1 MKNILVIEDEPDI
14 MMLVKM
20 VLESEGYNVS
30 EMSSAAS
37 YKTKVRAAHADLVLL
52 DLNIAGFD
60 GNIICEYIKAQTD
73 LKSIPVIIMSG
84 NLNARQIKED
94 CGADDIIAKPFD
106 LDRFVDMVKRYVH

>member
-1 MKNILVIEDEPDI
+1 MKNILVIEDEADI

-20 VLESEGYNVS
+20 VLESEGYKVS
-30 EMSSAAS
+30 EMSAAAG
-37 YKTKVRAAHADLVLL
+37 YQTKVRDAHADLVLL

-84 NLNARQIKED
+84 NLDAQQIKDE

-106 LDRFVDMVKRYVH
+106 LDSFIGMVKHHVH